1 MQKYIGVIHRV
12 VYSSDDFCVFRL
24 KTADGIVTCTGPKCF
39 MRGEGEHIE
48 LEGEIV
54 EHPKYGRQVKI
65 TAWKTEPPK
74 GEDAIIAFFEAG
86 LVKGVRKKM
95 AKRIV
100 RALGDNAL
108 QVIVEKGPSV
118 LASIRGIGEAR
129 ANKIYEQIKANLA
142 VQLILSELIGM
153 GLTANLAV
161 KAHRTFGAR
170 AVERLRENPYELME
184 IDGVGFATA
193 DALARR
199 LGHDEKS
206 MFRAEAALIYVL
218 NRETGKDGHCFLY
231 HEKWIEAAMKI
242 LGDVDMDT
250 LLNAAANLE
259 GYRRVVVEKIV
270 DNMEKSNIAV
280 YPKRLYYSERAVAE
294 WVGKRL
300 KLSTMVVPRINQVI
314 EQYEKAHAHTFP
326 NGLQEEQREAIRRAL
341 SSPFFIL
348 TGNPG
353 TGKTTTTKA
362 VLWCYRKLFPNR
374 HIALA
379 APTGRAARRM
389 EEVIG
394 HEASTIHR
402 LLDFIPGQG
411 PSYDENN
418 LLPYDYVI
426 VDEVSMMDITLTHLL
441 LRAIGPKTQVLFIGD
456 PDQLPSVGPGYVLN
470 DLLRAGVPSIH
481 LSKIHRQA
489 AKSNIVMNAHR
500 IREGKPTRNG
510 GDFFFVA
517 MDNNL
522 DILQRLIAAVRKLAA
537 KGYTANDIQVLTP
550 MKKTELGTIE
560 LNRIMQELLNP
571 PASHKA
577 EVRKGKYVF
586 RVGDK
591 VMQTKNNYEKVVFN
605 GEIGRIVSID
615 AEEEIVAVDFS
626 GDKVEYAFEELNEI
640 EHAYAITI
648 HKSQGGEYPVVL
660 MPMTTSHYIMLYR
673 NLLYTGVTRAR
684 ELCGII
690 GQPKA
695 MGIAIRNVKPVERNT
710 QLAEV
715 LLEEWGAKQREGGVG

>member
-1 MQKYIGVIHRV
+1 MGKYIGVIHRV
-12 VYSSDDFCVFRL
+12 VYLSDEFCVFRL

-39 MRGEGEHIE
+39 TRGEGEHME
-48 LEGEIV
+48 LEGEV
-54 EHPKYGRQVKI
+54 VKHPKYGQQVKI

-74 GEDAIIAFFEAG
+74 GEEAIIAFFEAG

-100 RALGDNAL
+100 QALGDNAL

-118 LASIRGIGEAR
+118 LSGIRGIGKAKAEI
-129 ANKIYEQIKANLA
+129 IYKQIKENMA
-142 VQLILSELIGM
+142 VQLILSELIRM

-161 KAHRTFGAR
+161 KAHKVFGAG
-170 AVERLRENPYELME
+170 AVETLRKNPYELME
-184 IDGVGFATA
+184 IDGIGFATA

-206 MFRAEAALIYVL
+206 MFRAEAALLHVL
-218 NRETGKDGHCFLY
+218 NQETGKNGHCFLY
-231 HEKWIEAAMKI
+231 HSDWIEGTRKI
-242 LGDVDMDT
+242 LGNIDDDT
-250 LLNAAANLE
+250 LRNAAGNLE
-259 GYRRVVVEKIV
+259 AYQRVVVTEKGGDIV
-270 DNMEKSNIAV
+270 V
-280 YPKRLYYSERAVAE
+280 YPKRLYFAERAVAE

-300 KLSTMVVPRINQVI
+300 RLATIMVPRINQI
-314 EQYEKAHAHTFP
+314 IGQYEKAHVHTFP
-326 NGLQEEQREAIRRAL
+326 NGLEEEQREAIRKAL

-353 TGKTTTTKA
+353 TGKTTVTKA
-362 VLWCYRKLFPNR
+362 ILWCYQKLFPNR
-374 HIALA
+374 RVALA

-402 LLDFIPGQG
+402 LLDFVPGQG
-411 PSYDENN
+411 PQYDENN

-441 LRAIGPKTQVLFIGD
+441 LRAIGPSTQVLFVGD
-456 PDQLPSVGPGYVLN
+456 PDQLPSVGPGNVLN

-489 AKSNIVMNAHR
+489 AQSNIVMNAHR

-522 DILQRLIAAVRKLAA
+522 DIQQRLIAAVRKLAA
-537 KGYTANDIQVLTP
+537 KGYTSNDIQIFTP
-550 MKKTELGTIE
+550 MKKTEFGTVE
-560 LNRIMQELLNP
+560 LNRILQDILNP
-571 PASHKA
+571 SGQDKP
-577 EVRKGKYVF
+577 EIRKGKRLF
-586 RVGDK
+586 RAGDK
-591 VMQTKNNYEKVVFN
+591 VMQTRNDYEKLVFN
-605 GEIGRIVSID
+605 GDIGQIVGID
-615 AEEEIVAVDFS
+615 VEDELVTVNFN
-626 GDKVEYAFEELNEI
+626 GKLVEYVSDELLEL
-640 EHAYAITI
+640 ELAYAITI
-648 HKSQGGEYPVVL
+648 HKLQGGEYPVVL
-660 MPMTTSHYIMLYR
+660 IPMTTSHYIMLYR

-695 MGIAIRNVKPVERNT
+695 MGIAIRNVKPVKRNT
-710 QLAEV
+710 GLTEELV
-715 LLEEWGAKQREGGVG
+715 TEWGAKQRKEEVG